1 MNGEPVIAIDG
12 PVGAGKGEISRRVAE
27 RLGFHLLDSGAI
39 YRAFALASLRGGIAL
54 GDTGALQRLAATLV
68 VRFECGS
75 AGGAPRTLLDGKDV
89 DHLIRGEECWQRAS
103 RLAANPAVRPL
114 LLGLQR
120 GFRRLP
126 GLVADGRDM
135 GSVVFPDAPLKVYL
149 TASTEERARRRHEQ
163 LMAKGADVSFAHLLG
178 EIRKRDRR
186 DRERSLAPLRPAEN
200 AIVMDT
206 TAHGIE
212 AVVEKVLAAADA
224 RGIAP
229 PTGMSAGSHVMPPMT
244 TPPGTGRRR

>member
-1 MNGEPVIAIDG
+1 MSAGPVIAIDG
-12 PVGAGKGEISRRVAE
+12 PVGAGKGEVSRRVAE
-27 RLGFHLLDSGAI
+27 HLGFHLLDSGAI
-39 YRAFALASLRGGIAL
+39 YRAFALASLQREIAL
-54 GDTGALQRLAATLV
+54 DDTGALERLAAGLA
-68 VRFECGS
+68 VRFERGS

-89 DHLIRGEECWQRAS
+89 EHLIRCEECGQRAS
-103 RLAANPAVRPL
+103 RLAANPTLRPL

-135 GSVVFPDAPLKVYL
+135 GSVVFPDAALKIYL
-149 TASTEERARRRHEQ
+149 TASAEERARRRHDQ
-163 LMAKGADVSFAHLLG
+163 LMANGSDVSFAHLLG
-178 EIRKRDRR
+178 EIRKRDKR

-200 AIVMDT
+200 AIVIDT

-212 AVVEKVLAAADA
+212 AVAEKVLTAAGAQ
-224 RGIAP
+224 GIAP
-229 PTGMSAGSHVMPPMT
+229 LTGMRAGSHTMPPTT

>member
-1 MNGEPVIAIDG
+1 
-12 PVGAGKGEISRRVAE
+12 
-27 RLGFHLLDSGAI
+27 
-39 YRAFALASLRGGIAL
+39 
-54 GDTGALQRLAATLV
+54 
-68 VRFECGS
+68 
-75 AGGAPRTLLDGKDV
+75 
-89 DHLIRGEECWQRAS
+89 
-103 RLAANPAVRPL
+103 
-114 LLGLQR
+114 
-120 GFRRLP
+120 
-126 GLVADGRDM
+126 M